1 MENTYEK
8 ILGKDASQFLRI
20 IEEILSEVRN
30 HKYHFM
36 KEDEF
41 TSLAQ
46 SSPYEGQ
53 SQYMKELLYRANFGS
68 LSAIAKNC
76 EWLRGMHNSYEA
88 GLYLPFASSFRC
100 LIESVADSYFSL
112 SNLCTTLSK
121 NIKSINDS
129 IKQNSKDIYI
139 CTDLENQLIHYSHAR
154 RLNSGESAPDSH
166 KAETVARYVKKLDE
180 ETNSGFYDCYS
191 ELCQL
196 SHPAAQGVLHMMI
209 PINEQDFI
217 FEHKFGKQKI
227 DILLERHQD
236 KFSALL
242 TFAFNP
248 SILALKVINHIQFN
262 ELHVEPINELNL
274 DHIVA
279 WQKCKQDIIQ
289 AGI

>member
-8 ILGKDASQFLRI
+8 ILGKEASQFIPI
-20 IEEILSEVRN
+20 INKILSEVKN

-36 KEDEF
+36 NESEF
-41 TSLAQ
+41 TSLTQ
-46 SSPYEGQ
+46 TSPSEGQ

-68 LSAIAKNC
+68 LSAIAKNY

-88 GLYLPFASSFRC
+88 GLYLPFSSSFRC

-121 NIKSINDS
+121 NIKDINISIN
-129 IKQNSKDIYI
+129 QNSPNFHIY
-139 CTDLENQLIHYSHAR
+139 TDLENQLIHYSHAR

-166 KAETVARYVKKLDE
+166 KAETAARYVKMLDE
-180 ETNSGFYDCYS
+180 ETSSDFYDCYS

-209 PINEQDFI
+209 PINDQNFI
-217 FEHKFGKQKI
+217 FEHKFGKEKI
-227 DILLERHQD
+227 DAFLEKQRD

-248 SILALKVINHIQFN
+248 SILALKVINHIQLN
-262 ELHVEPINELNL
+262 ELHVEPVNELNM

>member
-1 MENTYEK
+1 MEDTYEK
-8 ILGKDASQFLRI
+8 ILGKEASQFIPI
-20 IEEILSEVRN
+20 INKILSEVKN

-36 KEDEF
+36 NESEF
-41 TSLAQ
+41 TSLTQ
-46 SSPYEGQ
+46 TSPSEGQ

-68 LSAIAKNC
+68 LSAIAKNY

-100 LIESVADSYFSL
+100 LIESAADSYFSL
-112 SNLCTTLSK
+112 SNLCSTLSK
-121 NIKSINDS
+121 NIKNINISIN
-129 IKQNSKDIYI
+129 QNSPNFYIY
-139 CTDLENQLIHYSHAR
+139 TDLESQLIHYSHAR

-166 KAETVARYVKKLDE
+166 KAETAVRYVKKLDE
-180 ETNSGFYDCYS
+180 ETNSDFYDCYS

-209 PINEQDFI
+209 PINDQDFI
-217 FEHKFGKQKI
+217 FEHKFGKEKI
-227 DILLERHQD
+227 DALLEKHRD
-236 KFSALL
+236 KFSTLL

-248 SILALKVINHIQFN
+248 SILALKVINHIQLN
-262 ELHVEPINELNL
+262 ELHVEPVNELNM

-279 WQKCKQDIIQ
+279 WQKCKLDIVQ